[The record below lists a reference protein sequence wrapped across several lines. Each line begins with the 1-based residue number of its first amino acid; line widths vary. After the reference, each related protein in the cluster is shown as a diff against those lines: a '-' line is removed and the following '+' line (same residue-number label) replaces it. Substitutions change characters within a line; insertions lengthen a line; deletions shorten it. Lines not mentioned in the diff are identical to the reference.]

1 MSDRAFHMRMRISY
15 SGEENAIKDLQV
27 ERFLD
32 GDWSTFVLSTR
43 TPGFDIFT
51 YAIFTCQQ
59 TYLRLNCMERG
70 LLLDT
75 AEGRLE
81 MTTSEEWQM
90 TKIHIDFAVGV
101 RSGTPTEEDVAY
113 IAGRMQ
119 QCPVSKNIK
128 PVADA
133 ETRVRFI

>member
-1 MSDRAFHMRMRISY
+1 MSDRAFQMRMRISY

-27 ERFLD
+27 EQFLD
-32 GDWSTFVLSTR
+32 GDWNTFMLSTR

-59 TYLRLNCMERG
+59 TYLRLNCAERG

-81 MTTSEEWQM
+81 MITSEDWQM
-90 TKIHIDFAVGV
+90 TRVRLDFAVEV
-101 RSGTPTEEDVAY
+101 RSGTPTEEDTAY
-113 IAGRMQ
+113 IIERMQ
-119 QCPVSKNIK
+119 QCPVSKNTR
-128 PVADA
+128 PVADT
-133 ETRVRFI
+133 EVSVRFI